1 MKYNITTQYGDAVL
15 QYWTQKAFSVSQTLS
30 ACSSSSQSEAGGE
43 WERRCGRGTNAEVYA
58 PLPSNWEFSVLLEK
72 QCLSETLYPITVVLC
87 QETWIPAENQKGDLE
102 EVN

>member
-30 ACSSSSQSEAGGE
+30 QHVPVPPRVMQEGN
-43 WERRCGRGTNAEVYA
+43 GRGGVEEEPMLRCMHHYQETENS
-58 PLPSNWEFSVLLEK
+58 L
-72 QCLSETLYPITVVLC
+72 CLSEILHPITVGLC
-87 QETWIPAENQKGDLE
+87 QETWIPAKNQKGDLK